1 MKLLCENCKQE
12 FKVKRTVQQNK
23 YLHKV
28 FSIIAEHTGYGLN
41 EVKVLM
47 KHEFGLYE
55 EIKNKKT
62 GEILI
67 NYLSTAD
74 LSKKEFAE
82 FTEKV
87 INFAGS
93 HGLNIQTPEQYF
105 ET

>member
-1 MKLLCENCKQE
+1 MICEKCKSE
-12 FKVKRTVQQNK
+12 FKIKRTVQQNK
-23 YLHKV
+23 FLHKV
-28 FSIIAEHTGYGLN
+28 FSIIAEHTGYSLN
-41 EVKVLM
+41 EIKTLM
-47 KHEFGLYE
+47 KHEFGFCE
-55 EIKNKKT
+55 EVKNKKT

-74 LSKKEFAE
+74 LSKKEFAD

-93 HGLNIQTPEQYF
+93 HGLNILSPEQYF